1 MKEKDQGSQDDISS
15 LAKPTIA
22 NGLTHLY
29 LSSNCFSNIP
39 YNFFTYFPNLQWLD
53 LRNNKLSYVCKYDFK
68 DCNTS
73 VSSSQNLD
81 NLSQEKNFLI
91 KVS

>member
-1 MKEKDQGSQDDISS
+1 MKEKNHGSQDDVSS
-15 LAKPTIA
+15 MAKPTIA
-22 NGLTHLY
+22 HGLTHLY
-29 LSSNCFSNIP
+29 LSSNCFNNIS
-39 YNFFTYFPNLQWLD
+39 YSFFTYFPNLQWLD
-53 LRNNKLSYVCKYDFK
+53 LRKNKLNYVCKYDFK

-81 NLSQEKNFLI
+81 NLSQERNFLI